1 MGSIDR
7 RQETRSIESTAKP
20 YDRVPKLSFN
30 GTDAVDIVVVA
41 MEETTHQLW
50 WFVLSCSPR
59 LRRGEHV
66 ELFKKLEGKV
76 LKQRQ
81 RLRLRDIEERLYRRI
96 ILQGR

>member
-1 MGSIDR
+1 M
-7 RQETRSIESTAKP
+7 
-20 YDRVPKLSFN
+20 
-30 GTDAVDIVVVA
+30 VVA
-41 MEETTHQLW
+41 MKEATHQFW

-66 ELFKKLEGKV
+66 ELFEKFEEKV

-81 RLRLRDIEERLYRRI
+81 CLGLRDIEERLYRRI